1 MKISDFSRLG
11 LYVYGPRNLVI
22 YLVFTRTKVR
32 QMNVDIID
40 PGCKPSSLHPGS
52 IISTFIFCLTLPDIE
67 PDLNVE
73 KCRNVE
79 KKSTGSV

>member
-32 QMNVDIID
+32 QKMNVGIFD

-67 PDLNVE
+67 PNL
-73 KCRNVE
+73 NVE